1 MLVAGGSPVAQAAGG
16 GESLRLE
23 GRIARLASASTD
35 PRLLKRTG
43 MTSPQAEK
51 RAGLGENKSAST
63 LLIITQ
69 VYVPDPASV
78 GQHIAD
84 VAREMARRGWRV
96 VVYTSAR
103 GYDDPSVRYPGR
115 EWLDGVDVRR
125 LPLSSFG
132 KRSIPVR
139 LLAQACFMVQ
149 AIVRGLLTR
158 DLGLVLVS
166 TSPPFAGI
174 GGAMLSGLRRVP
186 LVWWVMDLNP
196 DQMVVSGK
204 LSSRSLLTK
213 IFNGMNRVT
222 LRRSRA
228 VVVMDRFMRERVI
241 AKLPVPEK
249 IHVLPP
255 WPHEDVLTR
264 MPSRPNAFREEH
276 GFGEAFVVMY
286 SGNHGIQNPLET
298 LLEAARLMEGQDD
311 VLFVFIGGGAGKSAV
326 DRRIAEGASNIRSL
340 PFQPLSTI
348 GTSLSA
354 ADVHVVSLA
363 NEAVGVI
370 HPCKIYG
377 ALAIG
382 RPVLFFGPES
392 SHVGEIFQAGDI
404 GRVVAHG
411 DTQAA
416 VAAIRELQALGE
428 VGRGTMGQRAA
439 ETVSASFSSV
449 ALLARFCDILD
460 AAGQRRR

>member
-1 MLVAGGSPVAQAAGG
+1 MSGKP
-16 GESLRLE
+16 
-23 GRIARLASASTD
+23 
-35 PRLLKRTG
+35 K
-43 MTSPQAEK
+43 
-51 RAGLGENKSAST
+51 T

-78 GQHIAD
+78 GQHVAD
-84 VAREMARRGWRV
+84 VAKEMARRGWRV

-103 GYDDPSVRYPGR
+103 GYDDPSQRYRRR
-115 EWLDGVDVRR
+115 EWLDGVEVRR

-132 KRSIPVR
+132 KRSIPIR

-149 AIVRGLLTR
+149 AIALGLFTR
-158 DLGLVLVS
+158 RLGLVMVS

-174 GGAMLSGLRRVP
+174 GGAMLSWLRRVP

-196 DQMVVSGK
+196 DQMVTSGK
-204 LSSRSLLTK
+204 LSPRSVITK
-213 IFNGMNRVT
+213 AFDWMNRVT

-228 VVVMDRFMRERVI
+228 VVVLDRFMQERVL
-241 AKLPVPEK
+241 AKLAVPDK

-255 WPHEDVLTR
+255 WPHEDVLKAV
-264 MPSRPNAFREEH
+264 PSRPNAFRDEQ
-276 GFGEAFVVMY
+276 GFGDAFVVMY
-286 SGNHGIQNPLET
+286 SGNHGIQNPLKT
-298 LLEAARLMEGQDD
+298 LLDAARLLEEREDL
-311 VLFVFIGGGAGKSAV
+311 LFVFIGGGAGKIDV
-326 DRRIAEGASNIRSL
+326 DRRIAAGARNIRSL

-377 ALAIG
+377 AMAIG
-382 RPVLFFGPES
+382 RPVLFFGPTA
-392 SHVGEIFQAGDI
+392 SHVGDIFQAGDI

-411 DTQAA
+411 DANAA
-416 VAAIRELQALGE
+416 VAAIRDLVSIGE
-428 VGRGTMGQRAA
+428 DGREAMGRRA
-439 ETVSASFSSV
+439 TGIVSTSFSS
-449 ALLARFCDILD
+449 AGLLTRFCDILD
-460 AAGQRRR
+460 DAGRPSR

>member
-1 MLVAGGSPVAQAAGG
+1 MTHRHAETLAGSGVNHPA
-16 GESLRLE
+16 
-23 GRIARLASASTD
+23 
-35 PRLLKRTG
+35 P
-43 MTSPQAEK
+43 
-51 RAGLGENKSAST
+51 T

-84 VAREMARRGWRV
+84 VAREMVRRGWRV

-103 GYDDPSVRYPGR
+103 GYDDPSQRYPSR
-115 EWLDGVDVRR
+115 EQLDGVDVRR

-132 KRSIPVR
+132 KRSIPIR

-149 AIVRGLLTR
+149 AIVLGLFTR
-158 DLGLVLVS
+158 RLGLVLVS

-174 GGAMLSGLRRVP
+174 GGTVLSWLRRVP

-196 DQMVVSGK
+196 DQMVTSGK
-204 LSSRSLLTK
+204 LSPRSVITRA
-213 IFNGMNRVT
+213 FDWMNRVT

-228 VVVMDRFMRERVI
+228 VVVMDRFMQERVV
-241 AKLPVPEK
+241 AKLDVSEK

-255 WPHEDVLTR
+255 WPHEDVLQSL
-264 MPSRPNAFREEH
+264 PSRPNAFRVEH
-276 GFGEAFVVMY
+276 GFGDAFIVMY

-298 LLEAARLMEGQDD
+298 LLEAARLLEERDD
-311 VLFVFIGGGAGKSAV
+311 VLFVFVGGGAGKHEV
-326 DRRIAEGASNIRSL
+326 DRRIAAGASNLRSL
-340 PFQPLSTI
+340 PFQPLSVI

-377 ALAIG
+377 AMAIG
-382 RPVLFFGPES
+382 RPVLFFGPVE
-392 SHVGEIFQAGDI
+392 SHVGDIFRAGDI

-411 DTQAA
+411 DAQAA
-416 VAAIRELQALGE
+416 VAAILELQSLGD
-428 VGRGTMGQRAA
+428 VGRGTMGQRAT
-439 ETVSASFSSV
+439 EIVSASFSSDG
-449 ALLARFCDILD
+449 LLGRFCDILD
-460 AAGQRRR
+460 DAGRPRR

>member
-1 MLVAGGSPVAQAAGG
+1 MSGQP
-16 GESLRLE
+16 
-23 GRIARLASASTD
+23 
-35 PRLLKRTG
+35 K
-43 MTSPQAEK
+43 
-51 RAGLGENKSAST
+51 T

-78 GQHIAD
+78 GQHVAD
-84 VAREMARRGWRV
+84 VAKEMARRGWRV

-103 GYDDPSVRYPGR
+103 GYDDPSKRYPSS
-115 EWLDGVDVRR
+115 ESLDGVDVRR

-132 KRSIPVR
+132 KRSIPIR

-149 AIVRGLLTR
+149 AIALGLFTR
-158 DLGLVLVS
+158 RLGLVMVS

-174 GGAMLSGLRRVP
+174 GGAMLSWLRRVP

-196 DQMVVSGK
+196 DQMVTSGK
-204 LSSRSLLTK
+204 LSPRSVITRA
-213 IFNGMNRVT
+213 FDWMNRVT

-228 VVVMDRFMRERVI
+228 VVVMDRFMRERVV
-241 AKLPVPEK
+241 AKLDVPEK

-255 WPHEDVLTR
+255 WPHEDVLKAV
-264 MPSRPNAFREEH
+264 PSRPNAFRDEQ
-276 GFGEAFVVMY
+276 GFGDAFVVMY
-286 SGNHGIQNPLET
+286 SGNHGIQNPLKT
-298 LLEAARLMEGQDD
+298 LLDAARLLEEREDL
-311 VLFVFIGGGAGKSAV
+311 LFVFIGGGAGKNDV
-326 DRRIAEGASNIRSL
+326 ERRIAEGARNIRSL

-377 ALAIG
+377 AMAIG
-382 RPVLFFGPES
+382 RPVLFFGPKA
-392 SHVGEIFQAGDI
+392 SHVGDIFQAGDI

-411 DTQAA
+411 DANAA
-416 VAAIRELQALGE
+416 VAVIRELASMGE
-428 VGRGTMGQRAA
+428 DGREAMGSRA
-439 ETVSASFSSV
+439 TGIVSTSFSS
-449 ALLARFCDILD
+449 AGLLGRFCDILD
-460 AAGQRRR
+460 DAGRPSR

>member
-1 MLVAGGSPVAQAAGG
+1 VDGDRFGIPTMSGKP
-16 GESLRLE
+16 
-23 GRIARLASASTD
+23 
-35 PRLLKRTG
+35 K
-43 MTSPQAEK
+43 
-51 RAGLGENKSAST
+51 T

-84 VAREMARRGWRV
+84 VAKEMARRGWRV

-103 GYDDPSVRYPGR
+103 GYDDPSQRYPSR
-115 EWLDGVDVRR
+115 ESLNGVDVRR

-132 KRSIPVR
+132 KRSIPIR
-139 LLAQACFMVQ
+139 LLAQACFMAQ
-149 AIVRGLLTR
+149 AIALGLFTR
-158 DLGLVLVS
+158 RLGLVLVS

-174 GGAMLSGLRRVP
+174 GGTVLSWLRRVP

-196 DQMVVSGK
+196 DQMVASGK
-204 LSSRSLLTK
+204 LSPRSVVARA
-213 IFNGMNRVT
+213 FDWMNRFT

-241 AKLPVPEK
+241 AKLNVPEK

-255 WPHEDVLTR
+255 WPHEDVLKAV
-264 MPSRPNAFREEH
+264 PSRPNAFRDEH

-286 SGNHGIQNPLET
+286 SGNHGIQTPLET
-298 LLEAARLMEGQDD
+298 LLEAARSLEDRQDL
-311 VLFVFIGGGAGKSAV
+311 LFVFVGGGVGKQV
-326 DRRIAEGASNIRSL
+326 VEKRIAEGAPNVRSL
-340 PFQPLSTI
+340 PFQPLARI
-348 GTSLSA
+348 GTSLSS

-363 NEAVGVI
+363 DNAVGVI

-377 ALAIG
+377 AMAIG

-392 SHVGEIFQAGDI
+392 SHVGDIFQAGDI

-411 DTQAA
+411 DAHAA
-416 VAAIRELQALGE
+416 VAAIHELVAMGE
-428 VGRGTMGQRAA
+428 DGRDAMGRRATA
-439 ETVSASFSSV
+439 IVSSSYSSDG
-449 ALLARFCDILD
+449 LLDRFCNILD
-460 AAGQRRR
+460 NAGRQPR

>member
-1 MLVAGGSPVAQAAGG
+1 MTGHHTDNRFFPDVKD
-16 GESLRLE
+16 
-23 GRIARLASASTD
+23 SA
-35 PRLLKRTG
+35 P
-43 MTSPQAEK
+43 
-51 RAGLGENKSAST
+51 T

-84 VAREMARRGWRV
+84 VAKEMVRRGWRV

-115 EWLDGVDVRR
+115 EWVDGVDVRR

-149 AIVRGLLTR
+149 AVVLGLFAR
-158 DLGLVLVS
+158 RLGLVLVS
-166 TSPPFAGI
+166 TSPPFAGM
-174 GGAMLSGLRRVP
+174 GGTVLSWLRRVP

-196 DQMVVSGK
+196 DQMIASGK
-204 LSSRSLLTK
+204 VAPRSVVARV
-213 IFNGMNRVT
+213 FDWMNRAT

-228 VVVMDRFMRERVI
+228 VVVMDRFMRERVV
-241 AKLPVPEK
+241 AKLPVPDK

-276 GFGEAFVVMY
+276 GFGDAFVVMY

-298 LLEAARLMEGQDD
+298 LLEAARLMEGRDD
-311 VLFVFIGGGAGKSAV
+311 VLFVFVGGGAGKVAV

-340 PFQPLSTI
+340 PFQPLSAI

-382 RPVLFFGPES
+382 RPVLFFGPEA

-411 DTQAA
+411 DAQAA
-416 VAAIRELQALGE
+416 VAAIRELQSLGE
-428 VGRGTMGQRAA
+428 VGRGTMGQRAT
-439 ETVSASFSSV
+439 EIVSASFSS
-449 ALLARFCDILD
+449 AGLLARFCDILD
-460 AAGQRRR
+460 EAGRPSR